1 VYLDKVKGL
10 GKTMVKVCV
19 LLFLWINARSD
30 VKKREIS
37 LSQAGILA
45 VCGISGALWQ
55 HVNILERIVPMGI
68 GLFLI
73 GFSLLTHGGFG
84 MGDALILC
92 ALACVLNME
101 MYLSMLLF
109 GLLLASFWSVILT
122 VFMKKSRKSTFPF
135 VPFLLFG
142 YVGGLWLCE
151 I

>member
-1 VYLDKVKGL
+1 
-10 GKTMVKVCV
+10 MVKVCV
-19 LLFLWINARSD
+19 LLFLWINAWSD
-30 VKKREIS
+30 VRKREVS
-37 LSQAGILA
+37 LSLTGILA

-55 HVNILERIVPMGI
+55 QVNILERIVPMGI
-68 GLFLI
+68 GCLMIACSFL
-73 GFSLLTHGGFG
+73 TNGGFG

-101 MYLSMLLF
+101 TYLSMLLL
-109 GLLLASFWSVILT
+109 GLLAASCWSVILT